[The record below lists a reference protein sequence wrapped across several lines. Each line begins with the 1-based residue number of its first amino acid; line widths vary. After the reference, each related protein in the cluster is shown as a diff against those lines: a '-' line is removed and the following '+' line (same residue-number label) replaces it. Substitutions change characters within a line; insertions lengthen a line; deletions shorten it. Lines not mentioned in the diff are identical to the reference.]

1 VSAVRRFAEDLVDKR
16 LWPVVLALV
25 IALVAIPVLI
35 GGGSSEPSGAS
46 DAAVS
51 PAAGPVA
58 SARPAVELVGPAAVR
73 SRPGELRDPFRRN
86 KRKAAKSTPS
96 AAKAKSSSS
105 SSKDGGAKTAG
116 AKSGGAPSSGGTSSP
131 AKPSPA
137 TPPKP
142 PVSVPV
148 EPAAAAIARSV
159 YETVARV
166 TGPHADYEH
175 PLDRLAVVGAKD
187 SPALQYL
194 GVSRG
199 GEYAIFLL
207 GPSAT
212 AAGND
217 GACFVA
223 QPCRAIALRRGETLK
238 IEGSD
243 PGAAA
248 RDYSV
253 KVTSLRRVTLPS
265 AAAAQ
270 RERDRVAEDGREVL
284 RTLAEDVPTAG
295 ALGQLRYGPAT
306 GTVTLTT
313 AP

>member
-1 VSAVRRFAEDLVDKR
+1 MNDVRRFFDDLVDKR
-16 LWPVVLALV
+16 LWPVVLLLA
-25 IALVAIPVLI
+25 IALVAIPVLV
-35 GGGSSEPSGAS
+35 GGSSEPAGVP

-51 PAAGPVA
+51 PVAGRIAAA
-58 SARPAVELVGPAAVR
+58 TPAVELVGPADVR
-73 SRPGELRDPFRRN
+73 ARPGKLLDPFRRTKHKVA
-86 KRKAAKSTPS
+86 KRAAKKPATTP
-96 AAKAKSSSS
+96 AAKVSP
-105 SSKDGGAKTAG
+105 SKDTAKGVGAK
-116 AKSGGAPSSGGTSSP
+116 PSVPTSSSP
-131 AKPSPA
+131 AKLKPPA
-137 TPPKP
+137 T
-142 PVSVPV
+142 VPV

-159 YETVARV
+159 FETVVHV

-175 PLDRLAVVGAKD
+175 PLARLAVVGDKD

-207 GPSAT
+207 GPTAT

-223 QPCRAIALRRGETLK
+223 QPCRVIGLRRGETLK
-238 IEGSD
+238 IEVAD
-243 PGAAA
+243 PGATA
-248 RDYSV
+248 RDYAV
-253 KVTSLRRVTLPS
+253 KLTSLRRVTLPT

-270 RERDRVAEDGREVL
+270 RERARVAQDGRGVL

-306 GTVTLTT
+306 GTITLVGNS
-313 AP
+313 